1 MKRKRHN
8 RNETQLGLFP
18 EISHLPQWA
27 SLPETSRRTLRDLMC
42 LMILEAAQRAIATSM
57 TSELDDE

>member
-1 MKRKRHN
+1 
-8 RNETQLGLFP
+8 
-18 EISHLPQWA
+18 
-27 SLPETSRRTLRDLMC
+27 MC